1 MMSPFDVVLGPWRAV
16 RVLAR
21 AVEDLNAVAERA
33 RRDPDPVEEARERL
47 DSLFA
52 ELETLIVAVRAV
64 EASALALGSGGED
77 LLLATRSLDS
87 TARAIETG
95 GRDLRRTGE
104 VLDEHTQ
111 ELIDGGQ
118 DLTAVAKDLAD
129 SLRVFRVALPR
140 LLEGLDS
147 VEQLEESVETVA
159 ETVEPLQGVAKGVGR
174 VSNRLSRQS

>member
-1 MMSPFDVVLGPWRAV
+1 MIGPFDVVLAPWRAG
-16 RVLAR
+16 RVIAR
-21 AVEDLNAVAERA
+21 AAQDLNALAERA
-33 RRDPDPVEEARERL
+33 RRDPDPVEEARKRL

-64 EASALALGSGGED
+64 EASTLALGSGGEA

-87 TARAIETG
+87 TARSIETG

-104 VLDEHTQ
+104 VLDERTQ
-111 ELIDGGQ
+111 ELVGGGQ

-129 SLRVFRVALPR
+129 SLRVLRVALPR

-147 VEQLEESVETVA
+147 VEQLEDSVETVA
-159 ETVEPLQGVAKGVGR
+159 ETVEPLQGVAKRVGR